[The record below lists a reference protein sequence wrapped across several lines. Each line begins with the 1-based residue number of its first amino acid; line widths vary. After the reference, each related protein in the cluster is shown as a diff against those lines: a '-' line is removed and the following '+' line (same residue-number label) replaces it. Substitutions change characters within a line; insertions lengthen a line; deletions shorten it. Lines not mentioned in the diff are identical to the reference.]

1 MTYYCLIGAGEVTY
15 YTDAVGGWI
24 VVGAARGLESFAFL
38 ASLLFFFAFSS
49 ESSESTDDSSDE
61 DSFSG
66 FFEVLGLDYAV
77 FEDCYS
83 P

>member
-1 MTYYCLIGAGEVTY
+1 M
-15 YTDAVGGWI
+15 
-24 VVGAARGLESFAFL
+24 GAARGLESFAFL

-66 FFEVLGLDYAV
+66 FFEVLGLD
-77 FEDCYS
+77 
-83 P
+83 